1 MRTTMTKHINEE
13 TVEEILGKATPEVLW
28 QIHRELTELLLRY
41 LKETPA
47 DKLRAQML
55 SVIRSF
61 LADNQ
66 ITYADSKAGLVV
78 GLHEITEKYP
88 FDNE

>member
-1 MRTTMTKHINEE
+1 MTKHINEE

-55 SVIRSF
+55 TVVRAF

-66 ITYADSKAGLVV
+66 ITYSDSKAGLVA
-78 GLHEITEKYP
+78 GLHEITEKFP